1 MGVLFNRWKHYKA
14 ELGGKR
20 ASCRKHLWYHYGDG
34 TMKKILAAV
43 ILSTLCAG
51 HVYGAP
57 DIDGI
62 LDPSE
67 GYTVGFYLDINVER
81 AGYADDRGEIWLYQ
95 DLESR
100 DIYAALKLPVTLV
113 DNSYGDNSIGW
124 GDDAASGKHHNF
136 KDLTGSDGAEFE
148 LFNNHGESVLHFEID
163 YFSEGHGGYF
173 SEISGADEGKKG
185 KKDDDDLANLEF
197 VTDFATSMDY
207 NFNTLNLALTENS
220 PAADLEYNVLNS
232 TQRHWVFEAIYEVKI
247 DGDVFGDN
255 EFGWMNV
262 PIVHASPNKLGKNKA
277 YMEMT
282 GEPVPEPMTL
292 ILLALG
298 GLITRRFG
306 R

>member
-1 MGVLFNRWKHYKA
+1 
-14 ELGGKR
+14 
-20 ASCRKHLWYHYGDG
+20 
-34 TMKKILAAV
+34 MKKILTAV

-57 DIDGI
+57 ITDGVF
-62 LDPSE
+62 DPSE
-67 GYTVGFYLDINVER
+67 GYTTGFYLNINVEN
-81 AGYADDRGEIWLYQ
+81 AGYADDRGEIWFYQ

-136 KDLTGSDGAEFE
+136 KDLTSSDGAEFE
-148 LFNNHGESVLHFEID
+148 LFNNQGESVLHFEID
-163 YFSEGHGGYF
+163 YFSGSQGSYF
-173 SEISGADEGKKG
+173 SEISDADEGKPF
-185 KKDDDDLANLEF
+185 ANLEF
-197 VTDFATSMDY
+197 VTAFATSMDY

-232 TQRHWVFEAIYEVKI
+232 TQRHWVFEAIYEFKI
-247 DGDVFGDN
+247 DGDVFGDS

-262 PIVHASPNKLGKNKA
+262 PIVHISPNKLGKNKA
-277 YMEMT
+277 YIEIT
-282 GEPVPEPMTL
+282 GEPIPEPMTL

-298 GLITRRFG
+298 GLITRRFNVKCS
-306 R
+306 